1 MSHHVGA
8 ILRFSFMCLLFICQK
23 FNYFSRKKML
33 AFDFLVFDRFWNF
46 KLHQTTRATLIVK
59 FVPNINNKLN
69 DFIGCVG
76 QFKESLKTKRKK
88 LLDYDHFTQNYEYKM
103 VDDKNIKSRF
113 LSILISIFSTL
124 FDVGNCSIKD
134 WRYTQS

>member
-1 MSHHVGA
+1 M
-8 ILRFSFMCLLFICQK
+8 
-23 FNYFSRKKML
+23 
-33 AFDFLVFDRFWNF
+33 
-46 KLHQTTRATLIVK
+46 
-59 FVPNINNKLN
+59 PNINNKLN

-124 FDVGNCSIKD
+124 FDVGNYSIKD
-134 WRYTQS
+134 